1 MALAMSQ
8 ELPIIGHWIDGKN
21 VVLAN
26 HRSQEVWNPA
36 TGAAYRESIL
46 SQGDSADGYALVER
60 FLGRKP
66 NNEAYKK
73 YLGL

>member
-1 MALAMSQ
+1 M
-8 ELPIIGHWIDGKN
+8 EEIGHWINGKI
-21 VVLAN
+21 VKGMSGRFADVM
-26 HRSQEVWNPA
+26 NPA
-36 TGAAYRESIL
+36 TGAAYREAIL